1 MRLLFAPIVFGM
13 IVFYTF
19 ALPQFVDA
27 QSHVAKL
34 VHIATS
40 GR

>member
-1 MRLLFAPIVFGM
+1 MRLLFPIVFGL
-13 IVFYTF
+13 IVFSTF
-19 ALPQFVDA
+19 VLPRFVDA
-27 QSHVAKL
+27 QGYVAQL